1 MKKILSITA
10 MVLAGISVAAA
21 QGTPNPAGSGNGK
34 PTPTNTNAPAG
45 NPVGKPAAK
54 PTVTVAPAGK
64 PSNKPTAKPA
74 ITTAPAGKPAPG
86 VTTSKPAVVSGPSIA
101 FAKKEHDFGK
111 IIMGPKASVVF
122 TFTNNG
128 NEPVVLTD
136 VKASCGCT
144 TPKWPTEPIAPGA
157 TAQIEAVYD
166 TNGRPGYFEKTI
178 TVFYAGK
185 TEELKIKG
193 NVENQGTDRPGN
205 GQL

>member
-21 QGTPNPAGSGNGK
+21 QGAPNPAGSGNGK
-34 PTPTNTNAPAG
+34 PTPANT
-45 NPVGKPAAK
+45 K
-54 PTVTVAPAGK
+54 APAGK
-64 PSNKPTAKPA
+64 PSNKPAAKPA
-74 ITTAPAGKPAPG
+74 VTTAPVGKTAPA
-86 VTTSKPAVVSGPSIA
+86 VTTSKPAVVPGPSIY

-111 IIMGPKASVVF
+111 IIMGPKASIVF
-122 TFTNNG
+122 TFTTNG

-144 TPKWPTEPIAPGA
+144 TPKWPSEPIAPGA

>member
-34 PTPTNTNAPAG
+34 PTPTNT
-45 NPVGKPAAK
+45 K
-54 PTVTVAPAGK
+54 APAGK
-64 PSNKPTAKPA
+64 PSNRPTAKPA
-74 ITTAPAGKPAPG
+74 ITTAPAGKPAPA
-86 VTTSKPAVVSGPSIA
+86 VTTSKPAVVTGPSIS

-111 IIMGPKASVVF
+111 IIMGPKASIVF
-122 TFTNNG
+122 SFTNNG

>member
-1 MKKILSITA
+1 MKKIFTFTVTA
-10 MVLAGISVAAA
+10 LAGMSIALA
-21 QGTPNPAGSGNGK
+21 QGGQPAPVSPTK
-34 PTPTNTNAPAG
+34 PTPTITTAPSR
-45 NPVGKPAAK
+45 
-54 PTVTVAPAGK
+54 K
-64 PSNKPTAKPA
+64 PSTKPTAKPA

-111 IIMGPKASVVF
+111 IVMGPKASIVF
-122 TFTNNG
+122 SFTNNG
-128 NEPVVLTD
+128 TEPVVLTD

-144 TPKWPTEPIAPGA
+144 TPKWPSEPIAPGA

-193 NVENQGTDRPGN
+193 NVENQGSDKPGT
-205 GQL
+205 GQF

>member
-1 MKKILSITA
+1 LLSYQHEKTTNAMKKILSITA
-10 MVLAGISVAAA
+10 MVLAGMSIAAA
-21 QGTPNPAGSGNGK
+21 QGTTKPAAPSK
-34 PTPTNTNAPAG
+34 P
-45 NPVGKPAAK
+45 KPAAK
-54 PTVTVAPAGK
+54 PTAT
-64 PSNKPTAKPA
+64 TKPA
-74 ITTAPAGKPAPG
+74 VTTAPAGKPTP
-86 VTTSKPAVVSGPSIA
+86 SVVVGPSIS

-111 IIMGPKASVVF
+111 IIMGPKASIVF
-122 TFTNNG
+122 SFTNNG

-178 TVFYAGK
+178 TVYYAGK